1 MGLVQHRVFDGW
13 WLFGMLLL
21 LRLPLVEAFVVSDA
35 LRLVVRRQGQD
46 QSHDGL
52 EVALQDLLGGDL
64 VHPDPLGGHELEDPL
79 QVLPH
84 AVDRLGV
91 VLDAGDLLAGDDLD
105 QLGQHLRSYKY
116 NSKLAPI

>member
-1 MGLVQHRVFDGW
+1 
-13 WLFGMLLL
+13 MLLL
-21 LRLPLVEAFVVSDA
+21 LLLLLLPLVEAFVVSDA

-84 AVDRLGV
+84 AVNRLGV
-91 VLDAGDLLAGDDLD
+91 VLNTRNFLSG
-105 QLGQHLRSYKY
+105 
-116 NSKLAPI
+116 